1 MGACHVC
8 HAVWNGP
15 KQDQRSNLCLVPYAS
30 PFLNQNPARLL
41 KCVPQVHDGA
51 PATLAELA
59 EVEEDLTAGAMQVR
73 VCSICLRMR
82 CPRLG
87 CPAVLRLQGPSADA
101 RALVVCAG

>member
-1 MGACHVC
+1 MSAMLLEWTK
-8 HAVWNGP
+8 AGP
-15 KQDQRSNLCLVPYAS
+15 KEQWGPTCKPRQPLLSPVCQPASRSGLLS
-30 PFLNQNPARLL
+30 SL

-73 VCSICLRMR
+73 ICSIGLRMR

-87 CPAVLRLQGPSADA
+87 GRAVL
-101 RALVVCAG
+101 